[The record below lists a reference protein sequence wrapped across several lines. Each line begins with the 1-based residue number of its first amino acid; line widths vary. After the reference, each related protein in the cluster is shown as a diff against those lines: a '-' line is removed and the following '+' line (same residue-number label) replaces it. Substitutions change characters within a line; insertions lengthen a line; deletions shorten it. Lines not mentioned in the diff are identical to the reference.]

1 MVIWAIV
8 ATEIR
13 PSCRQTRSASIAV
26 HRGIMES
33 SGLKIEALRRF
44 NEDGFL
50 GIGLKA
56 PIFARTGG
64 ESVQSRQTRHINP
77 AHPDV

>member
-1 MVIWAIV
+1 
-8 ATEIR
+8 
-13 PSCRQTRSASIAV
+13 
-26 HRGIMES
+26 MES

-44 NEDGFL
+44 DEDGFL

-56 PIFARTGG
+56 PIFARIGG

>member
-1 MVIWAIV
+1 
-8 ATEIR
+8 
-13 PSCRQTRSASIAV
+13 
-26 HRGIMES
+26 MES

-44 NEDGFL
+44 DEGGFS
-50 GIGLKA
+50 GSRLKT
-56 PIFARTGG
+56 PIFARIGG